1 MEKELIQLLRH
12 RDGLRKAN
20 GRILR
25 QSDSFFKNMPMLSV
39 TKTQMAAVRDKVR
52 HAASFEEAVE
62 TTGAFL
68 DHQMKKLKSK
78 ADEGKPESWMTPA
91 GKGKKKPLGEC
102 VKDYIA
108 QERYL
113 DGLAVDKQ
121 NLDRLDVLRCF
132 WNNVH
137 DQYHYKK
144 TFGENMPLQEVKS

>member
-1 MEKELIQLLRH
+1 MQKELIQLLR
-12 RDGLRKAN
+12 RKDGLRTAN
-20 GRILR
+20 DYVLK
-25 QSDSFFKNMPMLSV
+25 QSLSFFKKMPMLSV
-39 TKTQMAAVRDKVR
+39 SKTQMAAVRDKIR
-52 HAASFEEAVE
+52 HAASFEEAVKA
-62 TTGAFL
+62 TGAFL

-108 QERYL
+108 HERYL
-113 DGLAVDKQ
+113 EGLGVDKQ

-137 DQYHYKK
+137 DQYHYQK